1 MEATMNI
8 PNLRTRGTTYW
19 WRHRVPEHLKPAFR
33 NNGHN
38 PNQEL
43 NYSLQ
48 TKDLATALARQ
59 KIAEAW
65 MQSGGM
71 GKLDFIKPREH
82 YLNQKQIWE
91 SLENVTRPHMIGN
104 PFTDNPDDDRGHPT
118 ETIDEGKPPLLD
130 DNVMDKLSQGEMT
143 EAQLTAEQYAALVI
157 QQGHTMPE
165 QYKYSLRDALA
176 DHRVR
181 KEGEIKEKT
190 LKAFEKS
197 VEIYLDSKPDIAI
210 DSIISEDVANWIDSL
225 DGRLGYSSRK
235 NHVNR
240 LAQITKLAMSRG
252 RCERRFNP
260 FSEHDLGKDDRQS
273 IEMMEDSELL
283 NILANLSSDG
293 DRAWAIIARHSG
305 MRQAEVAYA
314 ELIVVDDV
322 ECFNVTEIAEED
334 FTPKTDASK
343 RIVPIRKSILSLV
356 KQYQPSLTNAKDFS
370 KRFGN
375 VKRALY
381 PDRPRVLCFHSLR
394 KTFVTEAQ
402 RAGYHTEQVA
412 HVVGHAENKGHAM
425 TGGVYMK
432 GHHIDLLAEIVEA
445 VKPLEGY

>member
-1 MEATMNI
+1 MNI
-8 PNLRTRGTTYW
+8 PNIRRRGQTYW
-19 WRHRVPEHLKPAFR
+19 WRHRVPEHLKSAFK

-38 PNQEL
+38 PNKEL

-48 TKDLATALARQ
+48 TKDMVTALARQ
-59 KIAEAW
+59 KIADAW
-65 MQSGGM
+65 MQNGGM

-82 YLNQKQIWE
+82 YLKQKAIYD
-91 SLENVTRPHMIGN
+91 SLEEDIRPIHDVDSMLS
-104 PFTDNPDDDRGHPT
+104 DNPEDWIEIGVFN
-118 ETIDEGKPPLLD
+118 EGKPSLLTE
-130 DNVMDKLSQGEMT
+130 DNIDKLSQGDMT
-143 EAQLTAEQYAALVI
+143 EAQLTAGQYAALVV
-157 QQGHTMPE
+157 QQDRAMPE
-165 QYKYSLRDALA
+165 HYKYSLRDALA
-176 DHRVR
+176 AHSVR
-181 KEGEIKEKT
+181 KAGDIKEKT

-197 VEIYLDSKPDIAI
+197 VEIFLDSKPDIAI

-225 DGRLGYSSRK
+225 DGKLGYSSRK

-252 RCERRFNP
+252 RCEKRFNP

-283 NILANLSSDG
+283 NILPNLSSDA
-293 DRAWAIIARHSG
+293 DRAWAIIARHSR

-314 ELIVVDDV
+314 ELIIVDDV

-432 GHHIDLLAEIVEA
+432 GRHIDLLAEIVEA
-445 VKPLEGY
+445 VKPLEGF